1 MIRKL
6 VFYFFLVL
14 LIGNVYAITINDI
27 AITPNLDI
35 SFFGNYKITA
45 NISNY
50 PGNDVN
56 VLVSAINGDGG
67 ACWDYFVDGTCSGG
81 VASTYQMDYNE
92 TSELWY
98 YNRIYPDTIYPE
110 IIFIASPINWNNPP
124 TWTNIWRQNYQI
136 FKMYNS
142 FEMDSNMNLWI
153 EFNTEPTNINN
164 SGDLL
169 VYVVASG
176 VPLTY
181 FTSDWRTNPNTQLV
195 GTISR
200 TTLYITITPQ
210 IQTM

>member
-81 VASTYQMDYNE
+81 LHQPIK
-92 TSELWY
+92 W
-98 YNRIYPDTIYPE
+98 
-110 IIFIASPINWNNPP
+110 IIMKQVNFGII
-124 TWTNIWRQNYQI
+124 
-136 FKMYNS
+136 
-142 FEMDSNMNLWI
+142 I
-153 EFNTEPTNINN
+153 E
-164 SGDLL
+164 
-169 VYVVASG
+169 
-176 VPLTY
+176 
-181 FTSDWRTNPNTQLV
+181 
-195 GTISR
+195 
-200 TTLYITITPQ
+200 YILIPS
-210 IQTM
+210 IQK